1 MLSIAK
7 TKACCVIVLCLA
19 GCANVKQG
27 PNPLSGWLASGRLYT
42 DTDWHVMI
50 RPAIYCNAE
59 NTEGAKGGLPI
70 VCTGG
75 GFTIKITTT
84 KVP

>member
-7 TKACCVIVLCLA
+7 TKACCVVVLCLA
-19 GCANVKQG
+19 GCANAKQ
-27 PNPLSGWLASGRLYT
+27 GWLASGRLYT